1 MELSNAMLTSRAQV
15 ATDRSDRYAK
25 QLADHLGRRNDP
37 VAEPDGVRLVFSRG
51 SCLLT
56 PGPDQLLLTATA
68 PDEDAL
74 STVEEVVSRHLERI
88 GRRDELMV
96 AWLRERPG

>member
-1 MELSNAMLTSRAQV
+1 MESSSAMLTSHAQV

-37 VAEPDGVRLVFSRG
+37 VTGPDGVRLVFSRG

-56 PGPDQLLLTATA
+56 PGPDQLPVTW
-68 PDEDAL
+68 
-74 STVEEVVSRHLERI
+74 
-88 GRRDELMV
+88 RREK
-96 AWLRERPG
+96 PG